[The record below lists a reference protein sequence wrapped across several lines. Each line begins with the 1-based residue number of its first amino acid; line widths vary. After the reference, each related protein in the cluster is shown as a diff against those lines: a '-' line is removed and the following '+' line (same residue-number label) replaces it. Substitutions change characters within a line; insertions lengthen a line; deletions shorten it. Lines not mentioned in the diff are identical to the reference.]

1 MRCINCGV
9 VSSLSSSSF
18 KQDVFLLKRKNFFI
32 FLSLVCPRCRSEDK
46 TDKDSTVQNIPELA
60 ANTHDDSNKIPLGL
74 CYAETS
80 WRIE

>member
-18 KQDVFLLKRKNFFI
+18 KQ
-32 FLSLVCPRCRSEDK
+32 EDK